1 MPKPMLLSLTLITV
15 LTTLTAFAPLAAR
28 ADEPAPPTATA
39 AEAPPATDELVYARR
54 TVIDFS
60 ALTLTGEVERPA
72 GSYVTARKKPK
83 FRTLIRVRGGFL
95 PELLRSPDAL

>member
-1 MPKPMLLSLTLITV
+1 MPKPIILSLTLVTA
-15 LTTLTAFAPLAAR
+15 LTTFAPQAAR
-28 ADEPAPPTATA
+28 AEEPTPAPTAPTT
-39 AEAPPATDELVYARR
+39 TDAVVYAHR
-54 TVIDFS
+54 TFLDFS
-60 ALTLTGEVERPA
+60 AITLTGEVERPA

>member
-1 MPKPMLLSLTLITV
+1 MPKPIILSLTL
-15 LTTLTAFAPLAAR
+15 TLVTAFAPQAAR
-28 ADEPAPPTATA
+28 ADEPTPA
-39 AEAPPATDELVYARR
+39 AEAPPATDEVVYARR